1 METIQLTDREK
12 AIVTEMNHDLY
23 TVEFLE
29 HWLNRNDS
37 VSLDAAAA
45 LQIMGANGFYEAVK
59 LMAAGSIIEEYSK
72 KKIIGDVI
80 AERNRQDEK
89 WGEQDHRADTWV
101 SIIGEEY
108 GEMCKAVNEF
118 GFNPK
123 EETISDIYTEA
134 IQTMASCMA
143 MLECIERSR
152 V

>member
-1 METIQLTDREK
+1 MIDIERVI
-12 AIVTEMNHDLY
+12 
-23 TVEFLE
+23 
-29 HWLNRNDS
+29 ND
-37 VSLDAAAA
+37 
-45 LQIMGANGFYEAVK
+45 IGFYKEKLQNGIYSDRIYCLDVAISMIREADQYQ
-59 LMAAGSIIEEYSK
+59 AIGEPDK
-72 KKIIGDVI
+72 KKIIADVL
-80 AERNRQDEK
+80 AERKRQDEK

-118 GFNPK
+118 GFDPK

-152 V
+152 H